1 MSRTVPDSAAGTR
14 GDEAGSLTTAPT
26 LDPADQVLEVMG
38 PVRRFVAA
46 RIDDRQDVDDV
57 VQETLARVLAAQTRL
72 EDVSLTAYALTV
84 ARNLLASRRRDQM
97 VARTHAPKLVD
108 LREPHRPE
116 DSVLAGED
124 RKALRA
130 ALSALPA
137 ERRDQ
142 LVEHVLGERPLGE
155 LGGSA
160 PSLAAQ
166 LGRTRAK
173 LRVDYLL
180 ALRQVTPA
188 TPRCRPVLLA
198 VSAGDQ
204 RRQKALRAG
213 SHLLNCPT
221 CSDLGEPLLQRRRAL
236 AGVLPWL
243 PLGALHGHLERF
255 VRQHPAPSAAAAT
268 TAVVAAVAV
277 AVSGV
282 PGGWSDAGSPAAS
295 AAAPSA
301 PAATATAAG
310 ATAGTGLPATARTDT
325 TLMGPAGP
333 VLGGA
338 RSLRELVGM
347 SVTGRAA
354 QVLAVPA
361 DEGFWVGNGD
371 ERVWVQLP
379 AQAGAESAV
388 QIRPGQRLSFAA
400 TVVAHDA
407 AFARTV
413 GLTADEGAVALTA
426 QGAHLAV
433 APGTLTVTR

>member
-1 MSRTVPDSAAGTR
+1 M
-14 GDEAGSLTTAPT
+14 
-26 LDPADQVLEVMG
+26 
-38 PVRRFVAA
+38 
-46 RIDDRQDVDDV
+46 
-57 VQETLARVLAAQTRL
+57 
-72 EDVSLTAYALTV
+72 
-84 ARNLLASRRRDQM
+84 
-97 VARTHAPKLVD
+97 
-108 LREPHRPE
+108 
-116 DSVLAGED
+116 
-124 RKALRA
+124 
-130 ALSALPA
+130 
-137 ERRDQ
+137 
-142 LVEHVLGERPLGE
+142 
-155 LGGSA
+155 
-160 PSLAAQ
+160 
-166 LGRTRAK
+166 
-173 LRVDYLL
+173 
-180 ALRQVTPA
+180 
-188 TPRCRPVLLA
+188 
-198 VSAGDQ
+198 
-204 RRQKALRAG
+204 
-213 SHLLNCPT
+213 
-221 CSDLGEPLLQRRRAL
+221 
-236 AGVLPWL
+236 
-243 PLGALHGHLERF
+243 
-255 VRQHPAPSAAAAT
+255 
-268 TAVVAAVAV
+268 VAAVAV

-295 AAAPSA
+295 AAGPSGR
-301 PAATATAAG
+301 AATATQAA
-310 ATAGTGLPATARTDT
+310 TGLPATARTDT

-433 APGTLTVTR
+433 APGTLTVTK